1 MKKYLCCFFLVIANV
16 FYIAPTYAEI
26 YKWTDKD
33 GKVHYGDKKVDKK
46 AEDITDSVKKPN
58 IDTSTEEHQKLETVF
73 RKENAA
79 DRAYKAQQAMPDPAA
94 ENHERR
100 CADANDRLS
109 KLEGRVN
116 FIDENGK
123 VIKTSEQER
132 EARAGE
138 MRKILADNCPAS

>member
-1 MKKYLCCFFLVIANV
+1 MKKYLCCFFLIVCNV
-16 FYIAPTYAEI
+16 FYTAQANAEI

-33 GKVHYGDKKVDKK
+33 GKVHYGDKKVKT
-46 AEDITDSVKKPN
+46 AEDITNTVKKQN

-94 ENHERR
+94 ENHARR
-100 CADANDRLS
+100 CAEAKDTLS

-123 VIKTSEQER
+123 VVKTSEQER